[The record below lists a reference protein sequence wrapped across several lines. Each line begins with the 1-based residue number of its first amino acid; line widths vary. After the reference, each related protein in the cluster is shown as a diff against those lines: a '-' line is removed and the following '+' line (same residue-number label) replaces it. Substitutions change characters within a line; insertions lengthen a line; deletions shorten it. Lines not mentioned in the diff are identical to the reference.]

1 MKILIMCEG
10 PNEKAVVEILLDAG
24 CLKFSRNDLV
34 GLDVYHARQLTS
46 PVIKA
51 NLNIYT
57 GDFEVYRI
65 GDSMSEKLSVSAD
78 YRDRIKGIGK
88 FCTKPELEMLLIISE
103 DKELEFEKV
112 KAGKHKMKPKEF
124 CKANVVYN
132 RKRYDNSTQ
141 FYRDYFGRDID
152 ALVNSIK
159 KYKQTHGAHN
169 KGEGYLADLLKE
181 K

>member
-24 CLKFSRNDLV
+24 CLKFSRDDLV

-88 FCTKPELEMLLIISE
+88 FCTSQ
-103 DKELEFEKV
+103 
-112 KAGKHKMKPKEF
+112 
-124 CKANVVYN
+124 
-132 RKRYDNSTQ
+132 NSKC
-141 FYRDYFGRDID
+141 
-152 ALVNSIK
+152 SS
-159 KYKQTHGAHN
+159 
-169 KGEGYLADLLKE
+169 
-181 K
+181 

>member
-24 CLKFSRNDLV
+24 CLKFSRDDLV

-57 GDFEVYRI
+57 GDFEVYR
-65 GDSMSEKLSVSAD
+65 
-78 YRDRIKGIGK
+78 
-88 FCTKPELEMLLIISE
+88 
-103 DKELEFEKV
+103 
-112 KAGKHKMKPKEF
+112 
-124 CKANVVYN
+124 KANVVYN